1 MTILVIDS
9 LFYTK
14 QQRTKEHEGYMEKGR
29 QNQPFEPLSKH
40 EEHVG
45 KLIVNAAYVVHQ
57 AIGPGLL
64 ESVYEACFC
73 HELSKAELSF
83 ERQVQVPITYD
94 GIRFEQGLRLDVIVD
109 DLVICELK
117 AVNEMIPVYTAQ
129 LVSYLKLTQRRLG
142 YLINFNVPQDHIRY
156 QTHRSAYAM

>member
-1 MTILVIDS
+1 MN
-9 LFYTK
+9 
-14 QQRTKEHEGYMEKGR
+14 KGKR
-29 QNQPFEPLSKH
+29 NQPFEPLSER
-40 EEHVG
+40 EEHIG
-45 KLIVNAAYVVHQ
+45 KLIVNAAYLVHQ

-73 HELSKAELSF
+73 HELLKADLTVEK
-83 ERQVQVPITYD
+83 QVQVPITYD
-94 GIRFEQGLRLDVIVD
+94 GLRFEQGLRLDVLVN

-142 YLINFNVPQDHIRY
+142 YLNNFNVPQIKYGIKRIVVPAQLGPKL
-156 QTHRSAYAM
+156 QTK